1 MKILSIAI
9 LILLFSVSIYTQKP
23 KVEEVAPPVSLEL
36 LSKLTL
42 AQSMPYT
49 KPRVT
54 LAEVKEIKNADALE
68 TANVP
73 NYIKALAQNTKAA
86 PQFANMVQAFL
97 FGGTVAPETKMAM
110 GLKIAQIYNSPYL
123 FAHTNRWLRAS
134 DKGRNLLKS
143 WDNQKDYTDAE
154 KIALEYTEKLTNDIH
169 GVSDADFARTRGI
182 YNDSQIIE
190 LTMTTCF
197 FNHFVRLVE
206 AINLPV
212 EDWVLNDK
220 SPKLADSI
228 NKTVAPSARIA
239 LVSDNEMAQTQVV
252 LENAKQAQTPAQGLG
267 LGIANSQRAFLR
279 VPALGQAW
287 RDFGFANRTAWT
299 IDRNIQLQISFAVSM
314 ANGCRY
320 CTLHQ
325 VLGLRR
331 LGVDPKKLLAMKKDD
346 SALTPKELTAV
357 EFARKLTKQ
366 PNSVTDADFAKL
378 KQEFGEQGAVEV
390 VLQTGAFAFMN
401 RFTDGLRLP
410 SEDEA
415 VKNYQEVYG
424 DGAYQQWKMENG
436 KWKMKSEK

>member
-1 MKILSIAI
+1 MKVLSIVI
-9 LILLFSVSIYTQKP
+9 LILSFVIS
-23 KVEEVAPPVSLEL
+23 SLANNSLIDLEKTAREKM
-36 LSKLTL
+36 S
-42 AQSMPYT
+42 A
-49 KPRVT
+49 KPRVV
-54 LAEVKEIKNADALE
+54 LAEVSAIKNADALE
-68 TANVP
+68 TVNVP

-86 PQFANMVQAFL
+86 PQFANMVQTFL
-97 FGGTVAPETKMAM
+97 FGGTVSPETKMAI
-110 GLKIAQIYNSPYL
+110 GLKIAQIYNSGYL
-123 FAHTNRWLRAS
+123 FAHTNRWLKAT
-134 DKGRNLLKS
+134 DKGQNLLKN
-143 WDNQKDYTDAE
+143 WETQKDFTEAE
-154 KIALEYTEKLTNDIH
+154 KIALEYAEKLTNDIH
-169 GVSDADFARTRGI
+169 GVSDEDFAKTRGF
-182 YNDSQIIE
+182 YNDSQIVE

-197 FNHFVRLVE
+197 FNHFVRFVE
-206 AINLPV
+206 ATNLPV

-220 SPKLADSI
+220 SPKIADSI
-228 NKTVAPSARIA
+228 NKTIAPIARVA
-239 LVSDNEMAQTQVV
+239 LVSDVEMNQTQTI
-252 LENAKQAQTPAQGLG
+252 LENAKQTQTPAQGLG

-279 VPALGQAW
+279 VPALSQAW
-287 RDFGFANRTAWT
+287 RDFGFANRQSWT

-346 SALTPKELTAV
+346 SALTPRELTAV

-366 PNSVTDADFAKL
+366 PNSVTDADFEKL
-378 KQEFGEQGAVEV
+378 KKEFGEQGAVEV

-424 DGAYQQWKMENG
+424 DGAYRDWKLR
-436 KWKMKSEK
+436 K